1 MYLVHTSKH
10 SKVSIFYYYMKP
22 KNHDFNIEY
31 FLDTFIIYRY
41 PTIFINLISSTTEIK
56 DFIQKHGKQK
66 HSKCMQLQLL
76 WKRMTIKDG
85 LWYIEI
91 LQTTKEYSTTSII
104 VRPLCASLSILY
116 IFCVI
121 VFSIAP
127 SIKTKCHNVA
137 DRHQIYLENMLK
149 VCHIS
154 SQIQFDKTQTVK
166 IQISYI

>member
-1 MYLVHTSKH
+1 MIFSRYIYI
-10 SKVSIFYYYMKP
+10 SIF
-22 KNHDFNIEY
+22 DC
-31 FLDTFIIYRY
+31 IY
-41 PTIFINLISSTTEIK
+41 NLISSTTDIK

-91 LQTTKEYSTTSII
+91 LQTSKEYSTTSII

-137 DRHQIYLENMLK
+137 DRHQIYLENILT

-154 SQIQFDKTQTVK
+154 SQIQLNTSEKQYKFKYHICSMLLQTLCRF
-166 IQISYI
+166 QLLLY

>member
-1 MYLVHTSKH
+1 MILSRYIYI
-10 SKVSIFYYYMKP
+10 SIF
-22 KNHDFNIEY
+22 DC
-31 FLDTFIIYRY
+31 IYRPY
-41 PTIFINLISSTTEIK
+41 FINNWNQRFYSETWQT
-56 DFIQKHGKQK
+56 K

-91 LQTTKEYSTTSII
+91 LQTSKEYSTTSII

-137 DRHQIYLENMLK
+137 DRHQIYLENMLT
-149 VCHIS
+149 VSHIS
-154 SQIQFDKTQTVK
+154 SQIQLNKSQK
-166 IQISYI
+166 IRKNN

>member
-1 MYLVHTSKH
+1 MIFSRYIYI
-10 SKVSIFYYYMKP
+10 SIF
-22 KNHDFNIEY
+22 DC
-31 FLDTFIIYRY
+31 IY
-41 PTIFINLISSTTEIK
+41 NLISSTTDIK

-91 LQTTKEYSTTSII
+91 LQTSKEYSTTSII

-137 DRHQIYLENMLK
+137 DRHQIYLENMLT
-149 VCHIS
+149 VSHIS
-154 SQIQFDKTQTVK
+154 SQRQLNTSEINSMYSNIIYSACCCKFQLLL
-166 IQISYI
+166 Y